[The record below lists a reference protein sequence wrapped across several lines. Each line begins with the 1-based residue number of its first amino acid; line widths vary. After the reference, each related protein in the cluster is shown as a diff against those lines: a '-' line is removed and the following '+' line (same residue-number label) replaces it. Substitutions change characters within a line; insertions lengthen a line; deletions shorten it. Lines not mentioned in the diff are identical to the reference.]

1 MARWHV
7 ATLLTAAH
15 CLLYSPRRLRPH
27 PRHVPDPLGIW
38 CCRGGG
44 PSCGARAGSC
54 FQGALMGFARVV
66 SGREKRRRAGANP
79 PSPAGSFTGLNS
91 PSSCPSGL
99 SFPPRAGAG
108 QGVSVGFPPPGGTGG
123 EGGSHHPF
131 RTDPSIHTSFSHPIN
146 LLWSGP
152 VIAALCEGE
161 GRRKKK
167 PSAQTAAPVFSK
179 RDVFPPPFSLSF
191 P

>member
-1 MARWHV
+1 
-7 ATLLTAAH
+7 
-15 CLLYSPRRLRPH
+15 
-27 PRHVPDPLGIW
+27 
-38 CCRGGG
+38 
-44 PSCGARAGSC
+44 
-54 FQGALMGFARVV
+54 MGFARVV
-66 SGREKRRRAGANP
+66 SGTEESRGKPTFSCWFFHWVKIPFLLPLRA
-79 PSPAGSFTGLNS
+79 F
-91 PSSCPSGL
+91 
-99 SFPPRAGAG
+99 FPPGAGAG